1 MMMTKI
7 HGTSIATQW
16 LQILR
21 DYALLSDDSDF
32 SRRISQ
38 IAPKEIP
45 ISSEERKNSSE
56 ESTETSEE
64 SNHKSEE
71 FRHFLGRKTKIFPEI
86 FENSSGE
93 IEMSSLSL
101 YCNASTL
108 ECDRRLEVRG
118 GEDCYGVF
126 FGVD

>member
-1 MMMTKI
+1 MTMTKI
-7 HGTSIATQW
+7 HGPSIATQW

-32 SRRISQ
+32 SRRIFQ
-38 IAPKEIP
+38 IAPEEIP

-71 FRHFLGRKTKIFPEI
+71 FFRSSVENQKYPPRYLKIHRE
-86 FENSSGE
+86 
-93 IEMSSLSL
+93 
-101 YCNASTL
+101 
-108 ECDRRLEVRG
+108 RLR
-118 GEDCYGVF
+118 
-126 FGVD
+126 